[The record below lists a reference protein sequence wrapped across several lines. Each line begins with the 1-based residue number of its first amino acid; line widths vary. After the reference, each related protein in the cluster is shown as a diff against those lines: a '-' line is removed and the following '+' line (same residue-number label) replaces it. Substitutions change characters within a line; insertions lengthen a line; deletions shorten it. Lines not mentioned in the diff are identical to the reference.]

1 MKRILI
7 MMVMVCCLS
16 NLSAQLKYP
25 ETPKIAVQDT
35 LHGIVITDNY
45 RWLEDSDDPD
55 VFAWDDEQVTLT
67 RSILD
72 TIPQREKLI
81 KRFNELWFY
90 DDFGA
95 PGTVVDGERM
105 YRWEKGKDDEK
116 WKMVTKENKDAE
128 WEVLLDPNL
137 WTANESIRRTSISR
151 DGTYFTFGKTVGG
164 NENPVVYIM
173 DIATKEILP
182 DTLRGEKQYVSS
194 WLPDNSGFYY
204 FARPAKGEVPDGE
217 ENYWNSVYLHK
228 LGTSADEDE
237 KIYFNEENMKMSHG
251 VWLSEC
257 GNYTLYSRYLDRKQE
272 VYFRRTDDTE
282 LIPIAT
288 GFDALYSVKILNDT
302 ILIKTNKDAPNGKVY
317 ITDVDHPQREYW
329 REFIPEKEDKLDYII
344 DIAGHIFAKYKH
356 NAYTVVKIYSL
367 DGEFIRDLTLPTL
380 GTASVNGNWT
390 KDDIWVTFSSYMYPR
405 VTYLY
410 DFDKDT
416 LQIYNTFPLDIDVE
430 DYTAEQVWYNSKD
443 GTPISMFLIHR
454 KDVEKNGNNPV
465 MLTGYG
471 GFNHSQTPYFSTA
484 NIIWLEDEG
493 MIAIPNLRGGGEYGE
508 KWHEAGMK
516 ENKQNVF
523 DDFIAA
529 AEWLIDNKY
538 TNPEKIAISGGSNG
552 GLLVGAVTVQRP
564 ELFSVVNCSVPLLD
578 MLRYH
583 KFGPARYWISEYGSA
598 DNPEQFEYLY
608 EYSPYHNIIE
618 GTDYPAIL
626 FSASENDARV
636 DPLHARKMTAALQ
649 KANPDGE
656 PILYILKR
664 DAGHG
669 GGATTSMQIKRVADE
684 WSFMMNKLGMSME

>member
-1 MKRILI
+1 
-7 MMVMVCCLS
+7 
-16 NLSAQLKYP
+16 
-25 ETPKIAVQDT
+25 
-35 LHGIVITDNY
+35 
-45 RWLEDSDDPD
+45 
-55 VFAWDDEQVTLT
+55 
-67 RSILD
+67 
-72 TIPQREKLI
+72 
-81 KRFNELWFY
+81 
-90 DDFGA
+90 
-95 PGTVVDGERM
+95 
-105 YRWEKGKDDEK
+105 
-116 WKMVTKENKDAE
+116 
-128 WEVLLDPNL
+128 
-137 WTANESIRRTSISR
+137 
-151 DGTYFTFGKTVGG
+151 
-164 NENPVVYIM
+164 
-173 DIATKEILP
+173 
-182 DTLRGEKQYVSS
+182 
-194 WLPDNSGFYY
+194 
-204 FARPAKGEVPDGE
+204 
-217 ENYWNSVYLHK
+217 
-228 LGTSADEDE
+228 
-237 KIYFNEENMKMSHG
+237 MSHG